1 MMHVNGHPARRRETR
16 LESYA
21 SWTASTLQA
30 HNLGMAHMRRIA
42 GSRIRRIALLGA
54 LVAFLV
60 AMLLGERLNVVE
72 FALLLIGTAGATALG
87 PSIASEARRPGSRD
101 SRDDW
106 AALRASPLRGIPR
119 GILIVL
125 LAGWAV
131 TAGVV
136 LLAYA
141 GSMSVPL
148 PFDGAVSGGVLL
160 IAGLQVSLTVWL
172 WMRRR
177 RQT

>member
-1 MMHVNGHPARRRETR
+1 
-16 LESYA
+16 
-21 SWTASTLQA
+21 
-30 HNLGMAHMRRIA
+30 MAHMRRTA
-42 GSRIRRIALLGA
+42 GSRIRRIALFGA

-60 AMLLGERLNVVE
+60 AMLLGEQLNAVE
-72 FALLLIGTAGATALG
+72 FALLLIGTTGATALG
-87 PSIASEARRPGSRD
+87 PSIASEPRRRASRC
-101 SRDDW
+101 SLNDW

-131 TAGVV
+131 TAGAV

-148 PFDGAVSGGVLL
+148 PFDGTVSGGVLL

-172 WMRRR
+172 RMRQR